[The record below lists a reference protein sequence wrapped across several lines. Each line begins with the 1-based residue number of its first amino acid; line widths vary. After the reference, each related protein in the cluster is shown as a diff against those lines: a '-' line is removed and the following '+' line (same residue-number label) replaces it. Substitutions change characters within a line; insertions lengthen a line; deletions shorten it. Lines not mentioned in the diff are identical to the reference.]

1 MHARA
6 PACLRQLLAQL
17 ERASQGCSRSAA
29 SLAESMKTLAAE
41 LAEQDVNSISSGVA
55 LLTACA
61 KHETVTL
68 WVDAK
73 VLLTQWES
81 SEKVG
86 EDTGPEVQAF
96 IHQCG
101 EVCAKVEQFFT
112 PALDAIASVVGGP
125 SGLKNDAFPCL
136 RTGAGVRGLARILKV
151 FKARMQ

>member
-1 MHARA
+1 
-6 PACLRQLLAQL
+6 
-17 ERASQGCSRSAA
+17 
-29 SLAESMKTLAAE
+29 MKTLAAE
-41 LAEQDVNSISSGVA
+41 LAEQDMNSISSGVA

-101 EVCAKVEQFFT
+101 VVSAKVEQFLT